1 MTDKSANVIVWF
13 MFASQ
18 FCLWVHVTVVM
29 MWQRGG
35 YYQRVAQ
42 FCVVVLAPACLLIS
56 VAVPW
61 MSKPFSEA
69 ISGAV
74 LGAGVWLIIV
84 IVIAFVAAICGWI
97 FGLVRW
103 MRDLP

>member
-1 MTDKSANVIVWF
+1 

-18 FCLWVHVTVVM
+18 FCLWVHVTVVL

-35 YYQRVAQ
+35 YYRRVAQ

-56 VAVPW
+56 VAV
-61 MSKPFSEA
+61 
-69 ISGAV
+69 
-74 LGAGVWLIIV
+74 
-84 IVIAFVAAICGWI
+84 I